1 MTRPD
6 RTCIFIVEDEPA
18 FSKAALH
25 VLESKNFVNLHAFE
39 SGEACLEKL
48 NMQPEIVLLDYNLG
62 ADRLNGL
69 EVLKI
74 LKKRLPQT
82 QVIFLSAVESLEV
95 ATNTINH
102 GAYDYVVKGETAFER
117 VKNLMRRIVFENQI
131 KKENLNLRRSRKI
144 VYSIILVL
152 LAAIAALTILQL
164 S

>member
-6 RTCIFIVEDEPA
+6 PTCIFIVEDEPA
-18 FSKAALH
+18 FAKAARH
-25 VLESKNFVNLHAFE
+25 VLETKNFANVHTFE
-39 SGEACLEKL
+39 NGEACIEKL
-48 NMQPEIVLLDYNLG
+48 NLQPEIILLDYNLG
-62 ADRLNGL
+62 EDRMNGL

-74 LKKRLPQT
+74 LKKRIPDVQI
-82 QVIFLSAVESLEV
+82 IFLSAVESLEV

-117 VKNLMRRIVFENQI
+117 VKSLLRRIVFENQI

-152 LAAIAALTILQL
+152 LAAIAALTILQV